1 MSRQRNIPDR
11 AAVGDE
17 DPLRLDVAAALAFP
31 DGTMSVATLRRERD
45 AGRLTVERIGNRDYT
60 TIAAIQEMREKCRLA
75 PNPRDCGLDRRDIR
89 LAVSRTSQPTSSS
102 IAAAKY
108 QLEQITSNKPSEPLP
123 NISSRSTSRK
133 SRHRR

>member
-31 DGTMSVATLRRERD
+31 DATLRRERD